1 MALVADRDHRRRL
14 AKATNP
20 SGASGRGAGLAF
32 AFLGTLLLLDSLRI
46 LRFDWWELWPLVLI
60 VLGGVMVWG
69 AVTRG
74 QTTRAHSL
82 DSKSEVHAVA
92 VLGSSVRG
100 SNSQDFRGGEA
111 TAVFGS
117 CEIDLRQASIGTHEA
132 VFDTMAVWAGIEI
145 KVPPD
150 WTVIV
155 QAAPV
160 LGEHR
165 GQDDAAGGFEQA
177 PPVLRG
183 LAFMG
188 SVSHELVADRRFAN
202 PIPCRARTGCG
213 ARPENRSAE
222 SGDPISTK
230 TGITGIATT
239 SQASRRARTSRRS
252 DSRARPS

>member
-1 MALVADRDHRRRL
+1 MSASTRVSPRLILGLFVAAAGVALTLNNFDYIDMHSVWRWWPIVIIAVGL
-14 AKATNP
+14 AKATQ
-20 SGASGRGAGLAF
+20 SAGASGRGAGLAF

-117 CEIDLRQASIGTHEA
+117 CEIDLRQASIGAHEA

-145 KVPPD
+145 KIPPD

-160 LGEHR
+160 LGSIEDKTMRPAVSNKHL
-165 GQDDAAGGFEQA
+165 
-177 PPVLRG
+177 VLRG

-188 SVSHELVADRRFAN
+188 SVE
-202 PIPCRARTGCG
+202 
-213 ARPENRSAE
+213 
-222 SGDPISTK
+222 
-230 TGITGIATT
+230 ITN
-239 SQASRRARTSRRS
+239 
-252 DSRARPS
+252 